1 MKDAKANEKADTLQ
15 AIADAKK
22 ADEDERARAD
32 QAKQRLEK
40 HNLDMQIRREAFE
53 QVCKCSCSLV
63 PTLTLRCFVFA

>member
-22 ADEDERARAD
+22 ADEDMRAD
-32 QAKQRLEK
+32 QAKQRLEN

-53 QVCKCSCSLV
+53 QVCKCSCSLA